1 MPECT
6 LIKLHSHDGC
16 YIRIVRGELCLGNPA
31 MVQWET
37 QWVLYKVPAK
47 PGKKPRGATL
57 SAHIQSLIY
66 TTGIDL
72 NSKYLLVKHVAR
84 IL

>member
-6 LIKLHSHDGC
+6 LIELHSHDGC
-16 YIRIVRGELCLGNPA
+16 YIRIVREELCLENPA

-37 QWVLYKVPAK
+37 RWVLDKVPAK
-47 PGKKPRGATL
+47 PGKNRGATL
-57 SAHIQSLIY
+57 TAHIQSLTY

-72 NSKYLLVKHVAR
+72 NNKYLLVKHVAR

>member
-1 MPECT
+1 
-6 LIKLHSHDGC
+6 
-16 YIRIVRGELCLGNPA
+16 

-37 QWVLYKVPAK
+37 QWVLDKVPAK
-47 PGKKPRGATL
+47 PGKKTVTTL
-57 SAHIQSLIY
+57 TAHIQSLIY

-72 NSKYLLVKHVAR
+72 NNKYLLVKHVAR